1 VGLIGGALG
10 LLVSLGVLAF
20 FNRVLGRMI
29 QMEGFFQLDAPMILS
44 AVLLSLVAGAI
55 AGIYPSWR
63 ICSIPPARH
72 LKNQ

>member
-1 VGLIGGALG
+1 
-10 LLVSLGVLAF
+10 LLLSLGVLAF
-20 FNRVLGRMI
+20 FNNLFSRAL
-29 QMEGFFQLDAPMILS
+29 QAQTEAESFFRLDPTMILA

-55 AGIYPSWR
+55 AGIYPAWR